1 MTVSLL
7 STVKTESRDRL
18 YFDQWQYAFSFHLK
32 EAHTLRVR
40 DAQSLKDCV
49 SMRMGW
55 AHWRQRYTAQVV
67 DNLQTAL
74 NHINAIAE
82 PFKMVVSGNWGT
94 IYTNDVN
101 VANEFLSAC
110 NFVLPVQTKLKQAVV
125 DRPRDT
131 VLLLEPKYKLRSYF
145 KSQQFPGSKIPALR
159 EFFAA
164 QGNAIK
170 PSPGM
175 QQFLKGTW
183 RGNSNHNH
191 WLPDHYYVDYNDPA
205 YSTMLALIMPRPFR
219 KTMPIVQ
226 RINS

>member
-1 MTVSLL
+1 MLRCRDVDQMRQQATMRQHWAHL
-7 STVKTESRDRL
+7 RDR
-18 YFDQWQYAFSFHLK
+18 YAGN
-32 EAHTLRVR
+32 TVP
-40 DAQSLKDCV
+40 
-49 SMRMGW
+49 
-55 AHWRQRYTAQVV
+55 
-67 DNLQTAL
+67 NLVAVLTY
-74 NHINAIAE
+74 INAIAE
-82 PFKMVVSGNWGT
+82 PFKLMVSGNWGT
-94 IYTNDVN
+94 IYTND
-101 VANEFLSAC
+101 ANLADNFLANC
-110 NFVLPVQTKLKQAVV
+110 DFVLPAQARLKQAVV

-131 VLLLEPKYKLRSYF
+131 VLLLEPTYKLRSYF

-175 QQFLKGTW
+175 QQFLKRTW

-219 KTMPIVQ
+219 KTLPIVQ